1 MSLSDN
7 TSKIASV
14 LAKVNALP
22 AQLDTSDAT
31 AAAEDIVQG
40 KTAYVN
46 GEKVTGSR
54 KKVTQLTGSVTNKG
68 ILNGLVTLVG
78 KVRQNAAIDAGKTI
92 GLSLG
97 TEELGNANDADVA
110 KGKTYTS
117 AAGFKR
123 TGTHE
128 EAAAPSGS
136 ISITA
141 NGTYDVTDKASAVVN
156 VPTSV
161 TQLSCV
167 TDLGLLTFGHEVK
180 TITVNGTAHEYV
192 EYTSNAFSVPASLA
206 FFDGEF
212 RYSIC
217 VPFYF
222 PYRVGTTQYDCFGT
236 GFLYIWFSQDP
247 ATTDLVTTGSITM
260 GADIFTLMAMDSF
273 PAESTPEGTTWSI
286 NCVKLISLDEE
297 NGMSYQIKFTLSTQ
311 ATEGLG
317 ILTPPNLVSGMTYL
331 TTHLENVRGL
341 LITYEE
347 ETGT

>member
-68 ILNGLVTLVG
+68 ILNGLATLVG
-78 KVRQNAAIDAGKTI
+78 KVTQNAAIDAGKTI

-141 NGTYDVTDKASAVVN
+141 NGTYDVTDKASAVIN

-161 TQLSCV
+161 AQLSCV
-167 TDLGLLTFGHEVK
+167 TDLGLLTFGYEVK

-206 FFDGEF
+206 FFPGEF

-217 VPFYF
+217 IPFPF
-222 PYRVGTTQYDCFGT
+222 PWHWAAGNTDFFES
-236 GFLYIWFSQDP
+236 GFLYIWF
-247 ATTDLVTTGSITM
+247 TTDLATGEISTTGAITM
-260 GADIFTLMAMDSF
+260 GANIFTLMSMDNSF

-297 NGMSYQIKFTLSTQ
+297 NGTSYKIKFTLSTQ
-311 ATEGLG
+311 DTENLG
-317 ILTPPNLVSGMTYL
+317 ILAPPNLVSGTNYL
-331 TTHLENVRGL
+331 TTHFENVRGL

-347 ETGT
+347 ETE